1 MKRSKSVWG
10 IFVLATLLL
19 ILFWT
24 SYSSKSQGGSVSGLH
39 LKDVPPSTQTAV
51 VQPQARASNLILVE
65 FFAGY

>member
-1 MKRSKSVWG
+1 MKRSKSAWAV
-10 IFVLATLLL
+10 FLLATLLL

-24 SYSSKSQGGSVSGLH
+24 SYSSKSEGGRSGMH
-39 LKDVPPSTQTAV
+39 LKEAPPSTQTAV

>member
-1 MKRSKSVWG
+1 MKRSSSVRAV
-10 IFVLATLLL
+10 FLLATLLL

-24 SYSSKSQGGSVSGLH
+24 SLSSKPLGGRSSLH
-39 LKDVPPSTQTAV
+39 LKEAPPPTQTAV